1 MGVYAD
7 SGLPTA
13 EAQALTDNQ
22 AARLVTE
29 LRSRDV
35 DGWQISARGY
45 GTAEASRSGRGG
57 VVFTILQQ
65 STGGGDCVD
74 TSTSSHALTGGGGE
88 DGSNLDGSFSREVR
102 DCDANA
108 WRIVSGTARHMSSDN
123 GIGQSMLNLS
133 VRKERLVGNDRIRG
147 RFLGVYGTKSGVSGV
162 ASGTILGFGVNGG
175 LYGAKRMIE
184 DMYFDYYLGLAAGRH
199 GFDLAFDRMGG
210 VVDAQGHY
218 TYGAV
223 FAGAPISGEA
233 RLKGLSLTPRAG
245 LEVAW
250 SPGGNGDLTVTR
262 GLLKEAGSVTVP
274 QVIGMRLFASVRVE
288 DLLPASNALLSL
300 TPGLFC
306 DRGFEERSTDCGISA
321 RVELS
326 SDNEESDRH
335 YAIAIDLEGTAETVS
350 TGVELS
356 YRQMLGE
363 GKVEGGVTFRSS
375 GDAGL
380 TGQYELEF

>member
-1 MGVYAD
+1 MPRVPSNVCSRRIGIGCQATIEAILFEDPLAFAGEELAPNSASTLDAIAAELRTCPDSRFEVGVYAD

-45 GTAEASRSGRGG
+45 GPAEASRSGRGG

-88 DGSNLDGSFSREVR
+88 DGSNLDGSFSREDR

-123 GIGQSMLNLS
+123 GIG
-133 VRKERLVGNDRIRG
+133 
-147 RFLGVYGTKSGVSGV
+147 
-162 ASGTILGFGVNGG
+162 
-175 LYGAKRMIE
+175 
-184 DMYFDYYLGLAAGRH
+184 
-199 GFDLAFDRMGG
+199 
-210 VVDAQGHY
+210 
-218 TYGAV
+218 
-223 FAGAPISGEA
+223 
-233 RLKGLSLTPRAG
+233 LKGLSLTPRAG
-245 LEVAW
+245 LDVAW

-288 DLLPASNALLSL
+288 DLLPASNALLSV

-326 SDNEESDRH
+326 SDNEDSDRH

-356 YRQMLGE
+356 YGQMLGE
-363 GKVEGGVTFRSS
+363 GKVEGGVTFGSS